1 MAKKTYTPILNDKI
15 PLNLPKVNIKY
26 TQPTPQP
33 ARPTAPITRGNF
45 VVPKNDRQDR
55 QQYQSPSTK
64 GILESVF
71 DKENYAEKFKRGDVG
86 GGVANLLGTVVTA
99 PQSLYLNLLNAGQ
112 DVAKGKKPSFQ
123 YQMGYS
129 DYEKKVA
136 DRQGT
141 IPLSQKIE
149 NPLLQGAYRFGMEV
163 VTDPLELTPIGFYN
177 DIKLAKGVS
186 QATGA
191 YAESLQA
198 GKLVPRVNG
207 AKQANANTPN
217 RPVQP
222 RTPQN
227 RTVVPDVAQ
236 TGVKQAEN
244 VAPVRRALKQSE
256 VDFPDLPIKK
266 ANIKN
271 EARNKG
277 THIEVGEKFEALSP
291 EHQQSILVHENAHN
305 LSNKHLF
312 EDGKFQDIL
321 NNKAFGET
329 KITSDGRTYWEGI
342 FGDVGATSVDETLT
356 EAIAIYKRNPEWL
369 LERHPKAYAYIK
381 NNVMSKP
388 FTTPRNPL
396 NRPVQPRNIEK
407 VATVPIKEQT
417 PVKKATPGKRDLGAD
432 IARPKQTLGEARTM
446 YGTIEPGMEPRARD
460 AQIPKA
466 INGQPIQQGIRTS
479 AEARAV
485 NHESYQAILSAVEDG
500 MAAKV
505 TVKNQVAVENAS
517 KTIAEDGL
525 DVAYGKFKSVLDGGK
540 QAKSEDIALG
550 YRLMQEYQNAG
561 DYGRVWDVA
570 IDVSEML
577 SETGRSLQAA
587 TIIKK
592 LSPEGRLMSAQRI
605 AKKLSDR
612 LGKDIRLDDETI
624 DQILKART
632 EAEIVEASQKAGVK
646 IWNQVPSGL
655 QNKANAWRYVSMLMN
670 PKTHIRNIVGSLAF
684 MPARGLKNIIGT
696 GLERMSRVEVGQ
708 RTKAIINPLNKS
720 DQALLKLADK
730 DFGEVRNIL
739 RGEAKYDDV
748 IRPLEAKVFNTKI
761 LEAGRKLNLNLLDGE
776 DIFFMRAAYDSSFA
790 QYMKANKIDIN
801 NLDFATLQKARNYA
815 ADEALK
821 ATYRDY
827 NKLAS
832 SISKLKHNLATSPAR
847 STSALWFKRGAGVA
861 LEGVLPFTKTPMNL
875 LRRGVE
881 YSPVSLAT
889 GVNDMLK
896 AIRKGKVPP
905 AEAIDRLAAG
915 MSGTGIL
922 LLGMLLQKQGIVVGG
937 SDNQYSSKQYQ
948 WENMTGMQEYAID
961 TGDGTYTLDWAA
973 PMSMPFF
980 VGVELSK
987 MLGQEEGSFVNIAD
1001 AITAIDEPIF
1011 NMSMLQGINQ
1021 ALNTWSQSEGIGGA
1035 LGEIGFNMALS
1046 YAGQFVPTVGGQ
1058 IARTADDYRR
1068 VTTST
1073 DESATVRKVEREFNR
1088 QKGKIPLANKNE
1100 PYIDLWGRKESSGG
1114 AFQNF
1119 ISPGYYRPTN
1129 ETKVDKEI
1137 GKLIKSLDSEL
1148 AKDVIPRVTNSYTIT
1163 QDKVDYRL
1171 SEKELTRFKEVR
1183 GKESYNGM
1191 NRLINSSAYQKMSP
1205 EEKVKAIKKVYDSA
1219 YQKAKE
1225 ELLKKRA
1232 AIPTKK

>member
-1 MAKKTYTPILNDKI
+1 MDKYNELLQKVQKQSTSSTKKLVFPVKQAEAVAKPVMPTKLTPTQGRTTALPDRKAYQPSTRTGYQQALQDNAGARFHAGVMEGLSPISLGLESEALDGSKAFLAGNVAGTMGQFAIPYAGVAPKLGKALSNIPKYANMGKVGQAVARGVATDLTVGV
-15 PLNLPKVNIKY
+15 PLNTLYGVSKEGLEGKELIKSIGIN
-26 TQPTPQP
+26 TAIDLVAGGLFEIIPAGVKGMKRFINKQTGAVVAEATDEVVEQAVKAVGTP
-33 ARPTAPITRGNF
+33 
-45 VVPKNDRQDR
+45 
-55 QQYQSPSTK
+55 
-64 GILESVF
+64 
-71 DKENYAEKFKRGDVG
+71 
-86 GGVANLLGTVVTA
+86 
-99 PQSLYLNLLNAGQ
+99 Q
-112 DVAKGKKPSFQ
+112 DVA
-123 YQMGYS
+123 Y
-129 DYEKKVA
+129 
-136 DRQGT
+136 
-141 IPLSQKIE
+141 
-149 NPLLQGAYRFGMEV
+149 NP
-163 VTDPLELTPIGFYN
+163 
-177 DIKLAKGVS
+177 
-186 QATGA
+186 
-191 YAESLQA
+191 
-198 GKLVPRVNG
+198 
-207 AKQANANTPN
+207 PN

-222 RTPQN
+222 RNT
-227 RTVVPDVAQ
+227 
-236 TGVKQAEN
+236 
-244 VAPVRRALKQSE
+244 
-256 VDFPDLPIKK
+256 
-266 ANIKN
+266 
-271 EARNKG
+271 
-277 THIEVGEKFEALSP
+277 
-291 EHQQSILVHENAHN
+291 
-305 LSNKHLF
+305 
-312 EDGKFQDIL
+312 
-321 NNKAFGET
+321 ET
-329 KITSDGRTYWEGI
+329 
-342 FGDVGATSVDETLT
+342 GAT
-356 EAIAIYKRNPEWL
+356 I
-369 LERHPKAYAYIK
+369 
-381 NNVMSKP
+381 
-388 FTTPRNPL
+388 
-396 NRPVQPRNIEK
+396 
-407 VATVPIKEQT
+407 PIKEQT
-417 PVKKATPGKRDLGAD
+417 PVKKAIPGKRDLGAD
-432 IARPKQTLGEARTM
+432 DARPTQTLDEARAM

-466 INGQPIQQGIRTS
+466 INDQPIQQGIRTS

-485 NHESYQAILSAVEDG
+485 NKESYQEILSAVEDG

-561 DYGRVWDVA
+561 DYGRVSDVA

-587 TIIKK
+587 AIIKK
-592 LSPEGRLMSAQRI
+592 LSPEGRLMSTQRI

-655 QNKANAWRYVSMLMN
+655 QNKANAWRYMSMLMN
-670 PKTHIRNIVGSLAF
+670 PKTHIRNIVGNLAF

-696 GLERMSRVEVGQ
+696 GLERMSRVKVGQ
-708 RTKAIINPLNKS
+708 RTKAIINPLNKN
-720 DQALLKLADK
+720 DQTLLKLADK
-730 DFGEVRNIL
+730 DFSEVRNIL

-748 IRPLEAKVFNTKI
+748 VRPLEAKVFNTKI

-832 SISKLKHNLATSPAR
+832 SISKLKHNLATSPAQ

-875 LRRGVE
+875 LRRGIE

-896 AIRKGKVPP
+896 AIRQGKVPP
-905 AEAIDRLAAG
+905 AAALDRLAAG

-948 WENMTGMQEYAID
+948 WETMTGMQEYAID

-987 MLGQEEGSFVNIAD
+987 MLGQDEGSFVNIAD

-1073 DESATVRKVEREFNR
+1073 KESATVRKLDREFKR

-1114 AFQNF
+1114 AVQNF
-1119 ISPGYYRPTN
+1119 ISPGYYRPQN
-1129 ETKVDKEI
+1129 KTKVDEEI
-1137 GKLIKSLDSEL
+1137 GKLIESLDPEL

-1183 GKESYNGM
+1183 GKESYDGM

-1225 ELLKKRA
+1225 ELLKRRA

>member
-1 MAKKTYTPILNDKI
+1 MD
-15 PLNLPKVNIKY
+15 KY
-26 TQPTPQP
+26 T
-33 ARPTAPITRGNF
+33 
-45 VVPKNDRQDR
+45 
-55 QQYQSPSTK
+55 
-64 GILESVF
+64 E
-71 DKENYAEKFKRGDVG
+71 
-86 GGVANLLGTVVTA
+86 
-99 PQSLYLNLLNAGQ
+99 LLNKITSGKSSSNTTLAFPTKQ
-112 DVAKGKKPSFQ
+112 NVPIPPQMPQATTQRATTSAKGKAVVPTNSRQRYQESTRQGYQQALQDNAGARFHAGLMEGLSPVSLGLESEALEGSKAFLAGNVAGTMGQFAIPYAGVTPKLGKALSSIPKYANMGKVGQAVARGVATDLAVGVPLNTLYGVSKEGLEGKELAKSIGINTAIDLVAGGLIEVVPSAVKGMQKLVNKQTGETVAEVADEVVEAIPKQADTITPTTNNKKVESFPYNKYGDEIKQ
-123 YQMGYS
+123 GG
-129 DYEKKVA
+129 DYESYKVTT
-136 DRQGT
+136 DKG
-141 IPLSQKIE
+141 E
-149 NPLLQGAYRFGMEV
+149 YV
-163 VTDPLELTPIGFYN
+163 VQLYKYDAGGYGERVQVRISTPNNWKSNSLVESSFSNAESANKYVDLFIDYSEGRITEDDLIRLYN
-177 DIKLAKGVS
+177 DIDKPQTPV
-186 QATGA
+186 QA
-191 YAESLQA
+191 S
-198 GKLVPRVNG
+198 
-207 AKQANANTPN
+207 N
-217 RPVQP
+217 RPVEP
-222 RTPQN
+222 RTPQSQP
-227 RTVVPDVAQ
+227 VVPNAHKTV
-236 TGVKQAEN
+236 TKQA
-244 VAPVRRALKQSE
+244 
-256 VDFPDLPIKK
+256 
-266 ANIKN
+266 
-271 EARNKG
+271 
-277 THIEVGEKFEALSP
+277 
-291 EHQQSILVHENAHN
+291 
-305 LSNKHLF
+305 
-312 EDGKFQDIL
+312 
-321 NNKAFGET
+321 
-329 KITSDGRTYWEGI
+329 
-342 FGDVGATSVDETLT
+342 
-356 EAIAIYKRNPEWL
+356 
-369 LERHPKAYAYIK
+369 
-381 NNVMSKP
+381 NNVIP
-388 FTTPRNPL
+388 P
-396 NRPVQPRNIEK
+396 
-407 VATVPIKEQT
+407 
-417 PVKKATPGKRDLGAD
+417 PGKRDLGAD
-432 IARPKQTLGEARTM
+432 ISRPQKTSEELIKEHGL
-446 YGTIEPGMEPRARD
+446 IKPGMEPKARE
-460 AQIPKA
+460 ARIPKA
-466 INGQPIQQGIRTS
+466 TDAGDVQLGIRTS
-479 AEARAV
+479 AEAKAI
-485 NHESYQAILSAVEDG
+485 NEQSYKEIQSAVEEG
-500 MAAKV
+500 MATKFTV
-505 TVKNQVAVENAS
+505 TNEKAVGEAS
-517 KTIAEDGL
+517 KKIADNGL
-525 DVAYGKFKSVLDGGK
+525 EKAHDEFRGFVQSGKMPKSK
-540 QAKSEDIALG
+540 DIALG
-550 YRLMQEYQNAG
+550 YRLMQEYQKAG
-561 DYGRVWDVA
+561 DYKKVAELA
-570 IDVSEML
+570 IDVSELL

-587 TIIKK
+587 QIIKK

-624 DQILKART
+624 NQILKART
-632 EAEIVEASQKAGVK
+632 EAEIAEATQKAGVK

-655 QNKANAWRYVSMLMN
+655 QNKANAWRYMSMLMN
-670 PKTHIRNIVGSLAF
+670 PKTHIRNIVGNLAF

-696 GLERMSRVEVGQ
+696 GLEKISRVEVGQ

-730 DFGEVRNIL
+730 DFGEIKNIL
-739 RGEAKYDDV
+739 RGEAKYDDT

-801 NLDFATLQKARNYA
+801 NLDFTTLQKARNYA

-832 SISKLKHNLATSPAR
+832 SISKLKHNLATSPAQ

-905 AEAIDRLAAG
+905 AEALDRLAAG
-915 MSGTGIL
+915 MSGTSIL
-922 LLGMLLQKQGIVVGG
+922 LLGMLLQRQGIVVGG

-980 VGVELSK
+980 VGVEFSK

-1035 LGEIGFNMALS
+1035 LGEIAFNMALS

-1058 IARTADDYRR
+1058 IARTLDGTRR

-1073 DESATVRKVEREFNR
+1073 NESATVRKVEREARR
-1088 QKGKIPLANKNE
+1088 QGNKNFLVPLLKDAPAVGKYAEKLENE

-1119 ISPGYYRPTN
+1119 ISPGYYRPAN

-1137 GKLIKSLDSEL
+1137 GKLIESLDSEL

-1183 GKESYNGM
+1183 GKESYDGM

-1232 AIPTKK
+1232 AIPIKK